1 MTLRQL
7 GAIDG
12 VRSGVAGNKA
22 IRRPGQ
28 SLRSAGGMGQI
39 AELAM
44 KQLRAARAAPLRVA
58 NPSPSR
64 AQELAAK
71 IGAQVTDFDVVHG
84 SVAFAERN
92 SPGAREVLI
101 ERSK

>member
-1 MTLRQL
+1 MACAAVLLATKVFGDLANRCVL
-7 GAIDG
+7 LVG
-12 VRSGVAGNKA
+12 S
-22 IRRPGQ
+22 
-28 SLRSAGGMGQI
+28 GQI

-44 KQLRAARAAPLRVA
+44 KQLRAARAAPPRVA
-58 NPSPSR
+58 NPNPSR